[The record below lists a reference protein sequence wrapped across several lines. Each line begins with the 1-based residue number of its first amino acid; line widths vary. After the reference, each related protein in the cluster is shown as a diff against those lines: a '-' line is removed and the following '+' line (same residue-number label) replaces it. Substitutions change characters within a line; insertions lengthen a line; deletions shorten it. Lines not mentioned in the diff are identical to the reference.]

1 MEIALADWIRFRD
14 KLASMSDK
22 ASEEMLSW
30 IESKGGYANIN
41 KDALISR
48 AYALSTKYGKGAASL
63 ADQMYDEVAA
73 LSKVTVP
80 AAEVAETASYGEIAK
95 AINGVTKKLTTDK
108 NVSSV
113 VGRYVKRTGAD
124 TTLKNA
130 RRDGAQFAW
139 VPGGDACAFC
149 ATLASRGWQYMSA
162 SALKGGHAEHI
173 HAHCMCTYMVRFDN
187 NTKIKGYDPDKYKE
201 MYDSADGSTPQQKI
215 NSMRR
220 IQYQENKD
228 KINAQKRAN
237 YAAKNN
243 KIKQTGGKIT
253 GGHRY
258 IPDKNEGIKGIKAA
272 EQYELYSKVDDSEL
286 IAKNTGFT
294 VEEIQQIR
302 SHVFFEKHD
311 LDDGYKRFDP
321 DYDMAVAWKRLQ
333 NGDYLPRDITL
344 LRHELLESK
353 LEKEYNITAREAHE
367 LTQEKYNWAKQLMK
381 ETNGKGEPNGLL

>member
-48 AYALSTKYGKGAASL
+48 AYALSTKYGEGAASL
-63 ADQMYDEVAA
+63 AAQMYDEVAA

-130 RRDGAQFAW
+130 RRDNAQFAW

-237 YAAKNN
+237 YNAK
-243 KIKQTGGKIT
+243 K
-253 GGHRY
+253 
-258 IPDKNEGIKGIKAA
+258 KNE
-272 EQYELYSKVDDSEL
+272 
-286 IAKNTGFT
+286 N
-294 VEEIQQIR
+294 
-302 SHVFFEKHD
+302 
-311 LDDGYKRFDP
+311 
-321 DYDMAVAWKRLQ
+321 
-333 NGDYLPRDITL
+333 
-344 LRHELLESK
+344 
-353 LEKEYNITAREAHE
+353 
-367 LTQEKYNWAKQLMK
+367 
-381 ETNGKGEPNGLL
+381 

>member
-14 KLASMSDK
+14 KLASLSDK

-30 IESKGGYANIN
+30 VQSKGGYANIN
-41 KDALISR
+41 RDDLIAR
-48 AYALSTKYGKGAASL
+48 AYALTTKYGEGAASL
-63 ADQMYDEVAA
+63 SAQMYDEIAT

-80 AAEVAETASYGEIAK
+80 SAEVAETASYKEVAR
-95 AINGVTKKLTTDK
+95 AINGVTKTLTTDRA
-108 NVSSV
+108 VSSV
-113 VGRYVKRTGAD
+113 VGRYVKRAGAD

-130 RRDGAQFAW
+130 QRDGAQFAW

-187 NTKIKGYDPDKYKE
+187 KTQVKGYDPDKYKE

-237 YAAKNN
+237 YNAK
-243 KIKQTGGKIT
+243 KE
-253 GGHRY
+253 
-258 IPDKNEGIKGIKAA
+258 NE
-272 EQYELYSKVDDSEL
+272 
-286 IAKNTGFT
+286 N
-294 VEEIQQIR
+294 
-302 SHVFFEKHD
+302 
-311 LDDGYKRFDP
+311 
-321 DYDMAVAWKRLQ
+321 
-333 NGDYLPRDITL
+333 
-344 LRHELLESK
+344 
-353 LEKEYNITAREAHE
+353 
-367 LTQEKYNWAKQLMK
+367 
-381 ETNGKGEPNGLL
+381 

>member
-1 MEIALADWIRFRD
+1 MEIALADWINFRD

-41 KDALISR
+41 KDALIAR
-48 AYALSTKYGKGAASL
+48 AYALSTKYGEGAASL
-63 ADQMYDEVAA
+63 AAQMYDEVAA

-220 IQYQENKD
+220 IQYQDNKD

-237 YAAKNN
+237 YNAK
-243 KIKQTGGKIT
+243 KE
-253 GGHRY
+253 
-258 IPDKNEGIKGIKAA
+258 NE
-272 EQYELYSKVDDSEL
+272 
-286 IAKNTGFT
+286 N
-294 VEEIQQIR
+294 
-302 SHVFFEKHD
+302 
-311 LDDGYKRFDP
+311 
-321 DYDMAVAWKRLQ
+321 
-333 NGDYLPRDITL
+333 
-344 LRHELLESK
+344 
-353 LEKEYNITAREAHE
+353 
-367 LTQEKYNWAKQLMK
+367 
-381 ETNGKGEPNGLL
+381 

>member
-1 MEIALADWIRFRD
+1 MEIALADWINFRD

-41 KDALISR
+41 KDALIAR
-48 AYALSTKYGKGAASL
+48 AYALSTKYGEGAASL
-63 ADQMYDEVAA
+63 AAQMYDEVAA

-237 YAAKNN
+237 YAAKN
-243 KIKQTGGKIT
+243 KSL
-253 GGHRY
+253 
-258 IPDKNEGIKGIKAA
+258 
-272 EQYELYSKVDDSEL
+272 ELYRKE
-286 IAKNTGFT
+286 KNTGVYKIYTELMSKKHVNSVVIEMGLNPGDVKYKIDRNKELIGSGYLGHTSDDGKVITLYPDAFKDREQLVKT
-294 VEEIQQIR
+294 IGHENTHLNQIR
-302 SHVFFEKHD
+302 K
-311 LDDGYKRFDP
+311 
-321 DYDMAVAWKRLQ
+321 
-333 NGDYLPRDITL
+333 NGKVKV
-344 LRHELLESK
+344 HQELAIR
-353 LEKEYNITAREAHE
+353 EKEAYASEQRWWDEYVKNTGYRH
-367 LTQEKYNWAKQLMK
+367 QN
-381 ETNGKGEPNGLL
+381 